1 MGLFS
6 KIKNIFSKQEE
17 VKEQIE
23 ENKIDRISEEE
34 MKKLKRLKNM

>member
-6 KIKNIFSKQEE
+6 KIKSIFSKQEE

-23 ENKIDRISEEE
+23 EKEEV
-34 MKKLKRLKNM
+34 KVS